1 MAVIAVATERPDDI
15 CRIVREEYERMP
27 RMRLTLS
34 QFRRVWHLSERE
46 GAYVLQALLA
56 AGVLA
61 DRRRGLHPP
70 GASGRPPRGRLTTRS
85 SPIHRARHRY

>member
-34 QFRRVWHLSERE
+34 QFRRVWHLPERE
-46 GAYVLQALLA
+46 GAYVLQALLE
-56 AGVLA
+56 AGVLQTDGEGCIRLA
-61 DRRRGLHPP
+61 PRDGLHE
-70 GASGRPPRGRLTTRS
+70 A
-85 SPIHRARHRY
+85 A

>member
-15 CRIVREEYERMP
+15 CRIVRQEYERMP
-27 RMRLTLS
+27 RMRLTLP

-56 AGVLA
+56 AGVLLSDA
-61 DRRRGLHPP
+61 EGCIRLAPRGGLHE
-70 GASGRPPRGRLTTRS
+70 A
-85 SPIHRARHRY
+85 A